1 MRSCYALA
9 VCALLAAPA
18 TAQQKPS
25 NPQTLFKQTLLHD
38 AGTSKDIKSM
48 LRSGR
53 GFVEPHPVF
62 DDVTG
67 DGKADALVRVMTGGA
82 AGAVAAYA
90 LSTDGTKSSNLRV
103 VMRNQRLYRATLRVN
118 SARNLVVRVPVY
130 AAGDTMC
137 CPSRARDRTYA
148 WDAKAKQ
155 MRRISMVEFPLM

>member
-1 MRSCYALA
+1 MRTCYALVVA
-9 VCALLAAPA
+9 ALLAAPA
-18 TAQQKPS
+18 TAQE
-25 NPQTLFKQTLLHD
+25 PQALFKRKLLAD
-38 AGTSKDIKSM
+38 GDTSRDVKSM

>member
-53 GFVEPHPVF
+53 GFVEF

>member
-53 GFVEPHPVF
+53 GFVEPSPVF
-62 DDVTG
+62 ADVTG
-67 DGKADALVRVMTGGA
+67 DSKSDALVRVMTGGA
-82 AGAVAAYA
+82 AGAVAVYV

>member
-1 MRSCYALA
+1 MRRCYAL
-9 VCALLAAPA
+9 VVVALLAAPA
-18 TAQQKPS
+18 TAQE
-25 NPQTLFKQTLLHD
+25 PQALFKRKLLAD
-38 AGTSKDIKSM
+38 DGTSKDVKSM

-53 GFVEPHPVF
+53 GFVEPHPAF
-62 DDVTG
+62 ADVTG

-82 AGAVAAYA
+82 AGAVAVYV

-103 VMRNQRLYRATLRVN
+103 VMRNQRLYRATLKVN
-118 SARNLVVRVPVY
+118 DVHNLVVRVPVF

-155 MRRISMVEFPLM
+155 MRRISMVEFPLV

>member
-1 MRSCYALA
+1 MRTCYALA

-18 TAQQKPS
+18 TAQE
-25 NPQTLFKQTLLHD
+25 PQALFKQKLLAD
-38 AGTSKDIKSM
+38 NGTSKDVKSM

-82 AGAVAAYA
+82 AGAVAVYV

-103 VMRNQRLYRATLRVN
+103 VMRNQRLYRATLKVN
-118 SARNLVVRVPVY
+118 ATHNLVVRVPVY
-130 AAGDTMC
+130 AAGDTLC

-148 WDAKAKQ
+148 WDAKARQ
-155 MRRISMVEFPLM
+155 MRRISMVEFPLV

>member
-25 NPQTLFKQTLLHD
+25 SPQTLFKQTLLDD
-38 AGTSKDIKSM
+38 AHTNKDVKSM

-82 AGAVAAYA
+82 AGAVAVYA
-90 LSTDGTKSSNLRV
+90 LSTDGTTSSNLRV

-118 SARNLVVRVPVY
+118 SAHNLVVRVPVY
-130 AAGDTMC
+130 AAGDTLC

-148 WDAKAKQ
+148 WDAKAKE
-155 MRRISMVEFPLM
+155 MRRISMVEFPLV

>member
-53 GFVEPHPVF
+53 RFVEPQPVF
-62 DDVTG
+62 GDVPG